1 MAHDPDSSNADSSI
15 VAILLGL
22 GIQAAPSRRAGRRN
36 PRDGGEPRSCL
47 VGAATGYF
55 TYALDM
61 VRYL

>member
-15 VAILLGL
+15 GNLGL